1 MEDISY
7 WMDKLNIDYSNVKG
21 YSVIENLYDKITTCL
36 IDNITSLIKSRCGT
50 CKVDDFD
57 VCLNCPLRNIDLEKL
72 QLKYNEEN
80 IYFGLMKKVKDYCSD
95 ICIEDCSKCNLRA
108 IKEDKSLK

>member
-7 WMDKLNIDYSNVKG
+7 WMDKLNIDDFKG
-21 YSVIENLYDKITTCL
+21 YRSIESLYDKITTCL
-36 IDNITSLIKSRCGT
+36 VDNITSLIKSRCGT
-50 CKVDDFD
+50 CNVDDFDVD
-57 VCLNCPLRNIDLEKL
+57 VCLNCPLRNIDLVKL
-72 QLKYNEEN
+72 QLKYNEEG
-80 IYFGLMKKVKDYCSD
+80 IYSGLMKRVKDYCSD